1 MEINALICCFTT
13 LLLRVIPLQIY
24 MTYLNALFA
33 TSTLLIFSSQCL
45 PLYPSSSTS
54 CPWLLHASS
63 PVLLVLTS
71 LSWSHILL
79 HYRICS
85 SSARPFLV
93 IWLLLHLF
101 ILVSPQDLW
110 SSSVL
115 SQLLPLLPSYFHS
128 ILPTGTGLTCKN
140 LQANLLAD
148 DTSFWLDH
156 LPAPLVT
163 ACAQLSNCV

>member
-1 MEINALICCFTT
+1 MWKCKSRGSNIHRFFMMEINALICCFTT

-33 TSTLLIFSSQCL
+33 TSTLLIFSPQSL
-45 PLYPSSSTS
+45 PLYHSSYTS

-71 LSWSHILL
+71 LPWSHILL

-85 SSARPFLV
+85 SSAKPFLV

-115 SQLLPLLPSYFHS
+115 SQLLPLLPSYFIQYS
-128 ILPTGTGLTCKN
+128 PQERVWLARICKQTC
-140 LQANLLAD
+140 
-148 DTSFWLDH
+148 
-156 LPAPLVT
+156 
-163 ACAQLSNCV
+163 